1 MNIGQS
7 NIDSLFIID
16 LFRSAGG
23 GTLFLLEVVPDNGL
37 VEVACT
43 QWSDGLFDVA
53 WSETDA
59 NIIVSASGDGGL
71 QLWNMSCPQVIDKG
85 LSTGINWYE
94 LPTGNRQCELPAGSR
109 HMASLQLISCLA
121 HR

>member
-1 MNIGQS
+1 M
-7 NIDSLFIID
+7 
-16 LFRSAGG
+16 
-23 GTLFLLEVVPDNGL
+23 LELVPDNGL

-71 QLWNMSCPQVIDKG
+71 QLWNMSCPQVVDSE
-85 LSTGINWYE
+85 LTMGISWCG

-109 HMASLQLISCLA
+109 HMARLQLILCLA

>member
-1 MNIGQS
+1 MNRC
-7 NIDSLFIID
+7 NAVLTECFY
-16 LFRSAGG
+16 FAGG
-23 GTLFLLEVVPDNGL
+23 GTLFLLEVVPDSGL

-71 QLWNMSCPQVIDKG
+71 QLWNMSCPQV
-85 LSTGINWYE
+85 
-94 LPTGNRQCELPAGSR
+94 
-109 HMASLQLISCLA
+109 
-121 HR
+121 